1 MKSQKKTISQK
12 DKRHELEI
20 LEKAC
25 EMERNFQKACEMA
38 DGFPPPKSE
47 EDFQFLEKWLFH
59 DFLKLKY
66 PTATSTLPS
75 KNLQEKSLSAS
86 SRAFTMTKNFK

>member
-1 MKSQKKTISQK
+1 MLRRTIPDHLLNFFSSGEKMKTKKKVSQKTKK
-12 DKRHELEI
+12 DEELEI
-20 LEKAC
+20 LEKVC

-59 DFLKLKY
+59 DFL
-66 PTATSTLPS
+66 S
-75 KNLQEKSLSAS
+75 LQIK
-86 SRAFTMTKNFK
+86 

>member
-1 MKSQKKTISQK
+1 MMTKMKSQKKRISQK

-25 EMERNFQKACEMA
+25 EMEINFQKAREMA
-38 DGFPPPKSE
+38 DGFPPPKSA

-59 DFLKLKY
+59 DFL
-66 PTATSTLPS
+66 S
-75 KNLQEKSLSAS
+75 LQIK
-86 SRAFTMTKNFK
+86 

>member
-1 MKSQKKTISQK
+1 MKTKMKSPKTISQK
-12 DKRHELEI
+12 DKHIELEI

-38 DGFPPPKSE
+38 DSFPPPKSE

-59 DFLKLKY
+59 DFL
-66 PTATSTLPS
+66 S
-75 KNLQEKSLSAS
+75 LQIK
-86 SRAFTMTKNFK
+86 

>member
-1 MKSQKKTISQK
+1 MTTMKPQKMKSTKTISQK

-38 DGFPPPKSE
+38 DGFPPPKLE

-59 DFLKLKY
+59 NFLSWQIK
-66 PTATSTLPS
+66 
-75 KNLQEKSLSAS
+75 
-86 SRAFTMTKNFK
+86 

>member
-1 MKSQKKTISQK
+1 MMTTMKSQKKTVSQK

-25 EMERNFQKACEMA
+25 EMEINFQKACEMA
-38 DGFPPPKSE
+38 DGFPPPKSA

-59 DFLKLKY
+59 DFL
-66 PTATSTLPS
+66 S
-75 KNLQEKSLSAS
+75 LQIK
-86 SRAFTMTKNFK
+86 

>member
-1 MKSQKKTISQK
+1 MQSPKKTK
-12 DKRHELEI
+12 KEI

-38 DGFPPPKSE
+38 EGFPPPKSE

-59 DFLKLKY
+59 DLL
-66 PTATSTLPS
+66 S
-75 KNLQEKSLSAS
+75 LQIK
-86 SRAFTMTKNFK
+86 